1 VRAVRVFARLVGLHG
16 GVVED
21 VELDEDGL
29 VVVHA
34 RPRARQRDR
43 CGLCGQRS
51 PGYDQGE
58 GRRRWRAL
66 DLGTIRAYVEA
77 GAPRVRCAEHGVVV
91 AAVPWARHGAWHTRD
106 FEDQAAW
113 LATQASKSAICRL
126 LRVSWRAVGG
136 IITRV
141 VADRRTRIA
150 DPLQGLARIGID
162 EISYRKGQRYIMG
175 VVCHDTGRLVWAA
188 DGRDATIL
196 GGFFALLG
204 PARCQRIALVSCDQG
219 SWVRAAVADHCPE
232 AIVCMDPFH
241 VVQLATEALD
251 EVRRE
256 VWNAARREGDAAGA
270 RWLKGARWALWKAP
284 ERLTG
289 RQRAKLATIQ
299 HTNARLYRAYL
310 LKEQLRAV
318 FHEPGSE
325 GAIELLDAWVAW
337 AQRSRLPS
345 FVRLA
350 ATIRADREAIVATL
364 SHRLSNARMEAVNT
378 SIRLIT
384 RRAFGFHSAEA
395 LIALAMLTL
404 GGLCPPLPGRSL
416 T

>member
-1 VRAVRVFARLVGLHG
+1 MRVARVFARLCGLHG
-16 GVVED
+16 AVVED
-21 VELDEDGL
+21 VEADDWV

-34 RPRARQRDR
+34 RPKAKERDR
-43 CGLCGQRS
+43 CGRCGRRS
-51 PGYDQGE
+51 PGYDRGE

-66 DLGTIRAYVEA
+66 DLGTIQAYVEA
-77 GAPRVRCAEHGVVV
+77 EAPRVRCADHGVIV
-91 AAVPWARHGAWHTRD
+91 ARVPWARHGAWHTRH

-113 LATQASKSAICRL
+113 LATQTSKSAICRL
-126 LRVSWRAVGG
+126 LRISWRGVGG
-136 IITRV
+136 ILTRV
-141 VADRRTRIA
+141 VADRRARIA
-150 DPLQGLARIGID
+150 DPLGGLTRIGID

-175 VVCHDTGRLVWAA
+175 VIDHDSGRLVWAA
-188 DGRDATIL
+188 DGRDSTIL
-196 GGFFALLG
+196 GEFFTQLG
-204 PARCQRIALVSCDQG
+204 PERCQRIALVSCDQG
-219 SWVRAAVADHCPE
+219 SWVRRAVADHCPT

-241 VVQLATEALD
+241 VVKLATDALD

-256 VWNAARREGDAAGA
+256 VWRAARKRKDAAGA

-289 RQRAKLATIQ
+289 RQQAKLATIQ
-299 HTNARLYRAYL
+299 QTNQRLYRAYL
-310 LKEQLRAV
+310 LKEQLRVV
-318 FHEPGSE
+318 FHEASVE
-325 GAIELLDAWVAW
+325 GAIEMLDAWVVW

-345 FVRLA
+345 FVKLA
-350 ATIRADREAIVATL
+350 ATIRADREAIVASLT
-364 SHRLSNARMEAVNT
+364 HRLSNARMEAANT
-378 SIRLIT
+378 TIRLIT